1 MLVIDVDIELGWK
14 NYHMAFIYYQN
25 STNIGF
31 ANKAHNIGIVIDMEL
46 KSSGMG
52 SVDETYL

>member
-1 MLVIDVDIELGWK
+1 
-14 NYHMAFIYYQN
+14 MAFIYYQN